1 MCLLLAASALLAA
14 PQDVVVAAED
24 DDENTA
30 QAFKRARS
38 QDDAAQSSN
47 EQLRLEHEYNADYE
61 NFLDMPFNGPDDAD
75 DENLPLSQL
84 AAATFPGASPDV
96 VRCSREP
103 GTPPLS
109 QPAAVTFPGASPDV
123 VHCSRLP
130 ATPPAAAAAVL
141 DDDDAPLV
149 QPVAAAF
156 SHPLKL
162 LVVT

>member
-1 MCLLLAASALLAA
+1 M
-14 PQDVVVAAED
+14 AAED
-24 DDENTA
+24 EDENSA
-30 QAFKRARS
+30 QAFKRAHS
-38 QDDAAQSSN
+38 QHDSTAQSSN

-61 NFLDMPFNGPDDAD
+61 NFLDMPFDGPDDD

-130 ATPPAAAAAVL
+130 AAPPAAAAAAVL
-141 DDDDAPLV
+141 GDDDAPLV
-149 QPVAAAF
+149 RPAAATAAL
-156 SHPLKL
+156 SHSLKSSEPDFL
-162 LVVT
+162 KVKQSH